1 MNHLFLRAGA
11 LLALAA
17 GLGLCQSDPLVSKSI
32 SRVIADD
39 AGFWAFAGDGLRFS
53 RIDPFHTVLDI
64 RNGALNFK
72 GGVRGGVGREA
83 SALVFFDYA
92 KSDTVTVGGIASLD
106 RDGKAKVDSVRF
118 VRPKGQNT
126 QAALGVEISALA
138 LWRDTLIVGAG
149 NGGIALAKAGAE
161 GQDPIASDSLIFR
174 ALPEGEDTATAAI
187 RCHADSACSVA
198 GIATVAEKIGAP
210 DSVSALAV
218 DTAQDSVW
226 LLIGTHTG
234 LRRGLLHGNDFP
246 KVSLPTSVASGNIRI
261 GSIHV
266 DPSRDILWVFTG
278 SEYFFSGDHGRTFH
292 KAPRVAGVTS
302 APDSLTGFDPAP
314 QAENIDDTTFVNF
327 NLDDPGLVLFKKDT
341 VIANKGTGNFADL
354 ILDNAD
360 GFPIQRGEGGLTNL
374 AVVKKGNETAL
385 AVGSTFK
392 GLMLRKTGGTNTGEW
407 TNVNSLKSLKNGLQE
422 IITFPTLFSGTAP
435 DGSPEFVNIG
445 YRLKKDAK
453 VTITVYNYAM
463 EKVKTIVK
471 DARRLGGGGRSEDPL
486 QDRWDG
492 KDSSGRHVSV
502 GTYYILVESSKG
514 EKGWGKAIAVHGRD
528 Q

>member
-1 MNHLFLRAGA
+1 MNKLLLRACA
-11 LLALAA
+11 CLALAA
-17 GLGLCQSDPLVSKSI
+17 GLGFSQSDPLVSKSI

-39 AGFWAFAGDGLRFS
+39 AGFWAFAADGLRFS
-53 RIDPFHTVLDI
+53 RIDPFRSVLDI
-64 RNGALNFK
+64 RNGVLPFK
-72 GGVRGGVGREA
+72 GGVRGGLGRPA

-92 KSDTVTVGGIASLD
+92 KTDTSTVGGIASLD
-106 RDGKAKVDSVRF
+106 RDGKAKTDSVIF

-126 QAALGVEISALA
+126 QAALGVELSALA

-149 NGGIALAKAGAE
+149 NGGFALAKAGAE
-161 GQDPIASDSLIFR
+161 GQDPIASDSLVFR
-174 ALPEGEDTATAAI
+174 ALPEGEDTAATAFRCAVDSTCPVPAI
-187 RCHADSACSVA
+187 AD
-198 GIATVAEKIGAP
+198 IADKIGFP

-218 DTAQDSVW
+218 DTAQDSAW

-234 LRRGLLHGNDFP
+234 LRRGLLKGNDFP

-261 GSIHV
+261 GSIHA
-266 DPSRDILWVFTG
+266 DPARNILWVFTG
-278 SEYFFSGDHGRTFH
+278 SEYFFSGDHGRSFR
-292 KAPRVAGVTS
+292 KVPRAAGVTS
-302 APDSLTGFDPAP
+302 APDALTGFDPAP
-314 QAENIDDTTFVNF
+314 QAENIGDTTFVNF

-354 ILDNAD
+354 ILDDAD

-374 AVVKKGNETAL
+374 AMVAKGNETAL

-392 GLMLRKTGGTNTGEW
+392 GLMLRKTGGANTGEW
-407 TNVNSLKSLKNGLQE
+407 ASVNSLKALKNGLQE
-422 IITFPTLFSGTAP
+422 VITFPTLFSGTAP
-435 DGSPEFVNIG
+435 DGSPEYVNIG

-471 DARRLGGGGRSEDPL
+471 DSRRLGGGSRSEDPL